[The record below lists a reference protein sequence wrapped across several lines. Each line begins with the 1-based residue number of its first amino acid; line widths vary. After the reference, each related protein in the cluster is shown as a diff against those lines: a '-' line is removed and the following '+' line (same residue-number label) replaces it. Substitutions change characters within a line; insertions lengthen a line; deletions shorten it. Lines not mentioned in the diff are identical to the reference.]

1 MARSGVKHARCS
13 RMIGHSQIA
22 KRVSPRTEGLLMSVL
37 ISRAFALVDDKVGPS
52 AGGLGPESR
61 GDRLDGTG

>member
-1 MARSGVKHARCS
+1 
-13 RMIGHSQIA
+13 
-22 KRVSPRTEGLLMSVL
+22 MSVL